1 MERKDPLYM
10 RSNIF
15 DFIFDRIY
23 IELYSIGDSVLMQ
36 WAQTASQVGDIIAT
50 ARRYRGLT
58 QVELARQL
66 GVTQSWLSQIEKGK
80 DNAQLGKVL
89 RVLSY
94 LGVRLQVGESPWQEG
109 TLPSQQTDPNI
120 QQVLARL
127 SAKPTIRRR
136 KGGK

>member
-1 MERKDPLYM
+1 MD
-10 RSNIF
+10 
-15 DFIFDRIY
+15 
-23 IELYSIGDSVLMQ
+23 

-50 ARRYRGLT
+50 ARRHRGLT

-66 GVTQSWLSQIEKGK
+66 GVTQSWLSQIEQGK

-94 LGVRLQVGESPWQEG
+94 LGVRLRVGEAPWQEG
-109 TLPSQQTDPNI
+109 GLRPNTNPQI
-120 QQVLARL
+120 QQVLDRL
-127 SAKPTIRRR
+127 SGKPAAASKPTVGRR